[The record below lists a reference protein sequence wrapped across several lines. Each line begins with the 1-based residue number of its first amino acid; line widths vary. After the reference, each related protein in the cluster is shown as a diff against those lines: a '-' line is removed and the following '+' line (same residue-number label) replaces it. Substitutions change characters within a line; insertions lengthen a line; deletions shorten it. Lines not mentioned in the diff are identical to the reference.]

1 MTDLHTFSADLA
13 DLLRD
18 RPDRSTPAGERADWF
33 DRKADL
39 LERVAATTPEAVEL
53 AVTARDVAVWL
64 RAGGPE

>member
-18 RPDRSTPAGERADWF
+18 RPDVSTPTNERADWF
-33 DRKADL
+33 DRKAEL
-39 LERVAATTPEAVEL
+39 LERVAVTTPEAAQL
-53 AVTARDVAVWL
+53 AVTARDVAARL